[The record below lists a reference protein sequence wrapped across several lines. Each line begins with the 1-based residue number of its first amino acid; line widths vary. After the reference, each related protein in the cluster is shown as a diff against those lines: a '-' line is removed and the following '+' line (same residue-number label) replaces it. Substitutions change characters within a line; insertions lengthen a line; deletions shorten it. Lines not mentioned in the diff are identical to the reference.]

1 MTLNKHEGLVG
12 FVGDRAEPLNL
23 NDAQSH
29 PRNRF
34 IAGLGEEPFH
44 SFLGVPIIHH
54 RKVLGVLVVQQK
66 ETRRF
71 NESEESFLI
80 TLSAQLAGVIAH
92 AILSDDLLLS
102 DLSDHSSCLEF
113 RGVSVS
119 GGVGFGTAFVFSS
132 VVDLKSI
139 RHRQIKEI
147 PAEIYAFN
155 QAVKETREEIK
166 GFSAQL
172 EGQLKPSSV
181 KY

>member
-1 MTLNKHEGLVG
+1 M
-12 FVGDRAEPLNL
+12 
-23 NDAQSH
+23 
-29 PRNRF
+29 
-34 IAGLGEEPFH
+34 
-44 SFLGVPIIHH
+44 
-54 RKVLGVLVVQQK
+54 
-66 ETRRF
+66 
-71 NESEESFLI
+71 
-80 TLSAQLAGVIAH
+80 IAH

-132 VVDLKSI
+132 VVDLKTI